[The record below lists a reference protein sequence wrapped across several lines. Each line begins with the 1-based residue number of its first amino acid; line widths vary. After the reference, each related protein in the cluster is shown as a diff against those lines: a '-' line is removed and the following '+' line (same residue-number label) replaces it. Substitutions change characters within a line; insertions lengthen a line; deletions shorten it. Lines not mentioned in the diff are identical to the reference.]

1 MSRKKIKNPLIKR
14 IPKEII
20 GDWKKYLVVFLFLV
34 LTIGFVSGMYV
45 ANDSM
50 LTSADEGVS
59 KYKQEDGHFEL
70 KDKVDSE
77 LVTAIE
83 SGEVK
88 TAPDEKD
95 SDSSKTHVTLY
106 ENFYRNETEDYNADG
121 KKDGTIR
128 VYTKTEDINLACLI
142 EGSFPQNENEI
153 AVDRMHADNVGMK
166 VGDTIKVSGKEFKVS
181 GLIAYVN
188 YSTLHEKKTD
198 MMFDAIKFD
207 VAMVTKEGFDR
218 LNKSIHYTYAWKY
231 EDEPADDI
239 EQKEKSD
246 DFLEAMVSQVM
257 AAGNEV
263 EDYTPRYSNPAI
275 NFATDDMGSDKAMGG
290 VLLDILIVIIAFIF
304 AVTISNTIAN
314 ESSAIGTLRASGYTK
329 GELVRHYLSMPVIVT
344 FLAAVVGNIL
354 GYTVFK
360 DVVVGMYYNSYSLP
374 TYHTIWNPGAFV
386 KTTLAP
392 VIIMLVVNLIV
403 IIRMMQ
409 HTPLQ
414 FLRHDL
420 KKTKRK
426 KAMRLPRWSFM
437 SRFRLR
443 IMFQNVANYL
453 ILFVGIF
460 FIMVMLAMAVGMPDT
475 LDFYKKNTESMMFA
489 DYQYVLKS
497 YEDEDGNAITTDVK
511 GAEKFD
517 MTSLVEN
524 TDNFSEEIS
533 VYGIADD
540 SSYVDIADLK
550 DLKGDEAYISATFA
564 DKYGISVGDEIS
576 LDARYENKSYSF
588 KVAGL
593 YDKCQSLA
601 VFMPIDS
608 FSQTFELK
616 ENQFSGFLSNEKLD
630 DIDEDNVAAII
641 TIEDITKMANQ
652 LDHSMGSYMTYFQV
666 LCILLSAVLIYLL
679 TKLIIEKNENAIS
692 MTKILGYENR
702 EIASLYLLS
711 TTIVVITADL
721 ISVVLGT
728 EIMNY
733 VWREMLKSYSGWFNF
748 RMKPA
753 GYVKMFGFVFIGYL
767 IVMFLDFRRIKK
779 IPMDQALKNV
789 E

>member
-50 LTSADEGVS
+50 LTSADEGIS

-70 KDKVDSE
+70 KDKADSE

-88 TAPDEKD
+88 TALDEKD
-95 SDSSKTHVTLY
+95 SDSSKTPVTLY
-106 ENFYRNETEDYNADG
+106 ENFYRNETEDYDADG

-128 VYTKTEDINLACLI
+128 VYTKTEDVNLACLI

-166 VGDTIKVSGKEFKVS
+166 VGDTIKVSGKEFEVS

-207 VAMVTKEGFDR
+207 VAMVTKEGFER
-218 LNKSIHYTYAWKY
+218 LDKSIHYTYAWKY

-257 AAGNEV
+257 ATGNEV

-304 AVTISNTIAN
+304 AVTISNTIAS

-329 GELVRHYLSMPVIVT
+329 GELIRHYLSMPVIVT

-374 TYHTIWNPGAFV
+374 TYHTIWNPCAFI

-443 IMFQNVANYL
+443 IMFQNVVNYL

-460 FIMVMLAMAVGMPDT
+460 FIMVMLAMAVACRIH
-475 LDFYKKNTESMMFA
+475 L
-489 DYQYVLKS
+489 
-497 YEDEDGNAITTDVK
+497 
-511 GAEKFD
+511 
-517 MTSLVEN
+517 
-524 TDNFSEEIS
+524 
-533 VYGIADD
+533 
-540 SSYVDIADLK
+540 
-550 DLKGDEAYISATFA
+550 
-564 DKYGISVGDEIS
+564 
-576 LDARYENKSYSF
+576 
-588 KVAGL
+588 
-593 YDKCQSLA
+593 
-601 VFMPIDS
+601 
-608 FSQTFELK
+608 
-616 ENQFSGFLSNEKLD
+616 
-630 DIDEDNVAAII
+630 II
-641 TIEDITKMANQ
+641 T
-652 LDHSMGSYMTYFQV
+652 
-666 LCILLSAVLIYLL
+666 
-679 TKLIIEKNENAIS
+679 
-692 MTKILGYENR
+692 R
-702 EIASLYLLS
+702 
-711 TTIVVITADL
+711 
-721 ISVVLGT
+721 
-728 EIMNY
+728 
-733 VWREMLKSYSGWFNF
+733 
-748 RMKPA
+748 
-753 GYVKMFGFVFIGYL
+753 
-767 IVMFLDFRRIKK
+767 K
-779 IPMDQALKNV
+779 IPIV
-789 E
+789 

>member
-70 KDKVDSE
+70 KDKADSE

-88 TAPDEKD
+88 TASDEKD
-95 SDSSKTHVTLY
+95 SDSSKTPVTLY
-106 ENFYRNETEDYNADG
+106 ENFYRNEDEDYDADG

-128 VYTKTEDINLACLI
+128 VYTKTGDINLACLI
-142 EGSFPQNENEI
+142 KGSFPQNENEI

-218 LNKSIHYTYAWKY
+218 LDKSIHYTYAWKY

-257 AAGNEV
+257 ATGNEV

-329 GELVRHYLSMPVIVT
+329 GELIRHYLSMPVIVT

-374 TYHTIWNPGAFV
+374 TYHTIWNPGAFI

-460 FIMVMLAMAVGMPDT
+460 FIMVMLAMAVACRIH
-475 LDFYKKNTESMMFA
+475 L
-489 DYQYVLKS
+489 
-497 YEDEDGNAITTDVK
+497 
-511 GAEKFD
+511 
-517 MTSLVEN
+517 
-524 TDNFSEEIS
+524 
-533 VYGIADD
+533 
-540 SSYVDIADLK
+540 
-550 DLKGDEAYISATFA
+550 
-564 DKYGISVGDEIS
+564 
-576 LDARYENKSYSF
+576 
-588 KVAGL
+588 
-593 YDKCQSLA
+593 
-601 VFMPIDS
+601 
-608 FSQTFELK
+608 
-616 ENQFSGFLSNEKLD
+616 
-630 DIDEDNVAAII
+630 II
-641 TIEDITKMANQ
+641 TR
-652 LDHSMGSYMTYFQV
+652 
-666 LCILLSAVLIYLL
+666 
-679 TKLIIEKNENAIS
+679 
-692 MTKILGYENR
+692 KIQ
-702 EIASLYLLS
+702 
-711 TTIVVITADL
+711 TV
-721 ISVVLGT
+721 
-728 EIMNY
+728 
-733 VWREMLKSYSGWFNF
+733 
-748 RMKPA
+748 
-753 GYVKMFGFVFIGYL
+753 
-767 IVMFLDFRRIKK
+767 
-779 IPMDQALKNV
+779 
-789 E
+789 